1 MINHNMSF
9 YFQLDI
15 SQCTNLLT
23 QCKLHLNWFTPV
35 LYLLI
40 FISIWDLKYT
50 CNNVNIFIKSINSYD
65 NLNNHNDILHM
76 FVVFLKKSLIFEKIP
91 PPPFC
96 FVFWST
102 LTVLLNLDVQISHFY
117 ATHWAYQFW
126 TFLFFLEWGGGIWS
140 FPQEL
145 VTEMFHRK
153 DL

>member
-76 FVVFLKKSLIFEKIP
+76 FVVFLKKSLIFEKIRP
-91 PPPFC
+91 SPFLFC
-96 FVFWST
+96 LLVHINST
-102 LTVLLNLDVQISHFY
+102 IKYHIFMQHIEHISFEL
-117 ATHWAYQFW
+117 F
-126 TFLFFLEWGGGIWS
+126 FFFLEWGGGIWS
-140 FPQEL
+140 FPKVL